1 MICQAGGSSGGQAA
15 GSHFQPIIRQNS
27 LTAPG
32 LREAPPEALEPS
44 IIHHPAS
51 SALSTLAVQP
61 LFFLY
66 SCLHFPSVGELF
78 YFVLF
83 RRFQQTI

>member
-61 LFFLY
+61 FFFLY
-66 SCLHFPSVGELF
+66 SCLHFPSVGNYLCLILF
-78 YFVLF
+78 LRF
-83 RRFQQTI
+83 RQTI